1 MPPPTL
7 RSPIWA
13 RVIGTNPRPG
23 NQLWASGLLQT
34 VRSARAPFR
43 ELVFMNARQKRP
55 KTAFDQYLSILF
67 LETANFRRQLY
78 ELNKLRY
85 QVRQAE
91 LAARNRAQ
99 AHAAGTRTSDRPR
112 LAQRHPRN
120 TPPRAEQQDVTFR
133 VRCYAPRTGD
143 GARMANKTPAPR
155 ALAAIKA
162 GP

>member
-43 ELVFMNARQKRP
+43 ELVFMSARQKRP
-55 KTAFDQYLSILF
+55 KTAVDQCLSILF
-67 LETANFRRQLY
+67 LETANLRRQLY

-85 QVRQAE
+85 RVRQAE
-91 LAARNRAQ
+91 LSARNRAQ
-99 AHAAGTRTSDRPR
+99 VDRPR
-112 LAQRHPRN
+112 IGKGHRR
-120 TPPRAEQQDVTFR
+120 RM
-133 VRCYAPRTGD
+133 GD
-143 GARMANKTPAPR
+143 A
-155 ALAAIKA
+155 
-162 GP
+162 